1 MVFVC
6 FSTMRLKYNLSVEGE
21 VISSIGN
28 GLCVLIGIKR
38 DDGAADVEYM

>member
-1 MVFVC
+1 MRRQLRSKYD
-6 FSTMRLKYNLSVEGE
+6 FSVDGE

-38 DDGAADVEYM
+38 DDGAADMKYM